1 MLFLCTQFFTVTQLY
16 QRMKYE
22 VLIIGAGAAGLIAMK
37 ELTKA
42 GYQVCMLEAAANA
55 GGRISTIEK
64 EFTEPVEAGPEFIH
78 GNLDLSLQL
87 INEAGLTLIPT
98 EGNMIPVKNGKW
110 LKEETHDPHWDEF
123 INQLYQLE
131 KDCSLADFLDQ
142 YFAAD
147 KYAALRDSVRGY
159 AEGFDLADVSK
170 ASSIFAR
177 EEWSQHY
184 ETQYRIKEGYGKLID
199 YLAEQCTQQDSAIH
213 FNQPV
218 YRIVHSANSVTVF
231 TTNNKSFQ
239 AEKIIITVPLGLL
252 QNGSIEFSPAINEHL
267 SAIQQLGFGSVIKLL
282 FMFSNNFWKSYAD
295 DIGFILSDQQI
306 PTWWTQIPTES
317 NLLTGWLGGP
327 KAATMSTYSDNEILQ
342 AALESLANIFGKSV
356 EELQDQLTHYKIICW
371 QNNPY
376 TKGGYSYMTLD
387 SIAAKTKLS
396 EPIADTIFFAGEAYY
411 SGASQGTVEAA
422 LQSGMDAAQKLK
434 KIR

>member
-1 MLFLCTQFFTVTQLY
+1 
-16 QRMKYE
+16 MKYD

-42 GYQVCMLEAAANA
+42 GCHVCMLEATAVA
-55 GGRISTIEK
+55 GGRISTLK
-64 EFTEPVEAGPEFIH
+64 EEFSEPVEAGPEFIH
-78 GNLDLSLQL
+78 GNLELSLHL
-87 INEAGLTLIPT
+87 IRKAGLTLIPT
-98 EGNMIPVKNGKW
+98 AGNMIPVKNGKW
-110 LKEETHDPHWDEF
+110 IKEETHDPHWEEF
-123 INQLYQLE
+123 MNQLYQLE

-142 YFAAD
+142 YFAAE
-147 KYAALRDSVRGY
+147 KYAALRDSVHGY
-159 AEGFDLADVSK
+159 AEGFDLADISK
-170 ASSIFAR
+170 ASAIFAR

-199 YLAEQCTQQDSAIH
+199 YLVEQCTQQHSVIH

-218 YRIVHSANSVTVF
+218 YKIEHSANSVTVF
-231 TTNNKSFQ
+231 TINNKSFQ
-239 AEKIIITVPLGLL
+239 AAKLIITAPLGIL
-252 QNGSIEFSPAINEHL
+252 QNGNIEFSPAIDGHIT
-267 SAIQQLGFGSVIKLL
+267 AIQQLGFGSVIKLL
-282 FMFSNNFWKSYAD
+282 FMFTNNFWKSYAD

-327 KAATMSTYSDNEILQ
+327 KAAEMSVYSDNEILR

-356 EELQDQLTHYKIICW
+356 EELQDQLSHHKIICW
-371 QNNPY
+371 QNNLY
-376 TKGGYSYMTLD
+376 AKGGYSYMTVD

-396 EPIADTIFFAGEAYY
+396 EPIAETIFFAGEAYY

-422 LQSGMDAAQKLK
+422 LQSGLDAAQKLK
-434 KIR
+434 KML